1 MWKQIVTLWEKQ
13 HLRHLLNDHDYL
25 LLFRAKRQCYWRNI
39 PSDWMGLPPYQ
50 LNNEFLNDFCW
61 LKMWKWTSKCWAS
74 LESMYNKATFACFI
88 KILYCK
94 WKKKKRNHQQ
104 HVDTEC
110 EQALNALH
118 DPFRGKNF
126 QLDEDSKKYFQYFPI
141 LSLMIMIKQR
151 SVFGTN
157 HHLTEW
163 YIFWLKQQLNF
174 EGASAC
180 STRLSNGFLK
190 QVHHPNKL
198 PTNFSP

>member
-94 WKKKKRNHQQ
+94 WKKKNEI
-104 HVDTEC
+104 TSNMLIPS
-110 EQALNALH
+110 A
-118 DPFRGKNF
+118 
-126 QLDEDSKKYFQYFPI
+126 SKHWMHCMTHFVEKIF
-141 LSLMIMIKQR
+141 SLMRTQK
-151 SVFGTN
+151 N
-157 HHLTEW
+157 
-163 YIFWLKQQLNF
+163 IF
-174 EGASAC
+174 
-180 STRLSNGFLK
+180 STFQSFR
-190 QVHHPNKL
+190 
-198 PTNFSP
+198 